1 MKRILFLTALLLVSV
16 LICQAAKLPKIVKI
30 TVEPKE
36 AAIYINNT
44 LAGYGY
50 AEFTRPKK

>member
-1 MKRILFLTALLLVSV
+1 MKRILFLIIVLLISV
-16 LICQAAKLPKIVKI
+16 IVCQAAKLPKVVKI

-44 LAGYGY
+44 
-50 AEFTRPKK
+50 

>member
-1 MKRILFLTALLLVSV
+1 MRRLLFLTMLLFVSTA
-16 LICQAAKLPKIVKI
+16 ICQAAKRPKIVKI

-44 LAGYGY
+44 FSRLWI
-50 AEFTRPKK
+50 R